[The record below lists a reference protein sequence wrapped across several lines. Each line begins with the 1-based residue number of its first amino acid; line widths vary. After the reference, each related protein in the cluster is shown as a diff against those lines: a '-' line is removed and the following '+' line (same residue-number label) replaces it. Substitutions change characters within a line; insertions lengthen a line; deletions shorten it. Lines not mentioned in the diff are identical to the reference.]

1 MKEVPTN
8 RRTTTPRLGAVS
20 NGDGRDGLEGSFEDF
35 DARYRALVE
44 HVPVVTYAQV
54 VDRADSTVHVS
65 PQVEA
70 MLGYG
75 PEEWLV
81 DREFFIKLLHP
92 DDRERVLAENLR
104 ASKSGEP
111 FD

>member
-1 MKEVPTN
+1 MKESPTN
-8 RRTTTPRLGAVS
+8 RRATTNRIGAAS
-20 NGDGRDGLEGSFEDF
+20 NGDGPDGFERSSEDVE
-35 DARYRALVE
+35 ARYRALVE

-92 DDRERVLAENLR
+92 EDRERVLAEKLR
-104 ASKSGEP
+104 AS
-111 FD
+111 